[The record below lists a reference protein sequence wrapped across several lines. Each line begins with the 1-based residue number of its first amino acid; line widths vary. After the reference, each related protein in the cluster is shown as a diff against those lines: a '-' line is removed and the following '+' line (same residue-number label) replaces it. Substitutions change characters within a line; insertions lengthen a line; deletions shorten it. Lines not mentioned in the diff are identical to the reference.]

1 MKALPIIL
9 ASQSPRRRELFHLL
23 NLPFQVVPS
32 VAKEVHDKQLTAWEM
47 AQVNA
52 YRKARAVAR
61 RFPDALVIGADTMV
75 YLDRDTRLF
84 GKPTSPRDAADML
97 KALSGRVHAVI
108 TGVCLLHLR
117 ARHRR
122 VFTDWTDVQFH
133 PLTATQIRAYLRLID
148 PLDKAG
154 AYAIQ
159 EHGDRIIAALFGSYS
174 NVVGLPLE
182 RLREEL
188 KAFGFFQRQIKPLKR
203 RSK

>member
-9 ASQSPRRRELFHLL
+9 ASQSPRRRELLHLL
-23 NLPFQVVPS
+23 DLPFQVVPS

-84 GKPTSPRDAADML
+84 GKPTSHRDAADML

-117 ARHRR
+117 ERHRR

-133 PLTATQIRAYLRLID
+133 PLTAAQIRAYLRLID

-188 KAFGFFQRQIKPLKR
+188 KAFGFFQRRIKPLKR